1 MKPVT
6 APIGIAKTARGLL
19 ITLPGRFWLLVSLR
33 RAVKRLVAH
42 EEPWTY
48 LAPESKGVR
57 IEQWVAEVE
66 MQLAAES
73 RRRAWSVSDA
83 EWEAAP
89 SAAAAPAFSPPSE
102 PLIVNL
108 PSAKTTR
115 STLSLLKKLEAGQ
128 VLVST
133 PDRGGAGALRI
144 YVLRPSGRVISTRV
158 ARRAIEDRLVLP
170 HCDGLF
176 GPDTSQSWGFPTDLK
191 PQES

>member
-1 MKPVT
+1 MKPAT

-33 RAVKRLVAH
+33 KAVKKLIPH

-48 LAPESKGVR
+48 FAPEAKGV
-57 IEQWVAEVE
+57 ILEQWVAEVE
-66 MQLAAES
+66 IQLAAES
-73 RRRAWSVSDA
+73 RRRAWSATDA
-83 EWEAAP
+83 EWEQAP
-89 SAAAAPAFSPPSE
+89 TAAAAPVVRPPPE
-102 PLIVNL
+102 PLIVRL
-108 PSAKTTR
+108 PSKTTTR
-115 STLSLLKKLEAGQ
+115 STLSLLKKLEAGE

-144 YVLRPSGRVISTRV
+144 YVLRPSGRIIPSRV
-158 ARRAIEDRLVLP
+158 ARRAIDDRLVLP

>member
-1 MKPVT
+1 MKHVA

-33 RAVKRLVAH
+33 RAVKKLIPDEA
-42 EEPWTY
+42 PWTY
-48 LAPESKGVR
+48 LAPESKGVT

-66 MQLAAES
+66 IQLAAES
-73 RRRAWSVSDA
+73 RRRAWSATDA

-89 SAAAAPAFSPPSE
+89 TAITATVARPPSE

-108 PSAKTTR
+108 PSKTTTR
-115 STLSLLKKLEAGQ
+115 STLSLLKKLEAGEK
-128 VLVST
+128 LVST
-133 PDRGGAGALRI
+133 PDRGGAGAPRI
-144 YVLRPSGRVISTRV
+144 YVLRPSGRVVPSRV
-158 ARRAIEDRLVLP
+158 ARRAIDDRLVLP

-176 GPDTSQSWGFPTDLK
+176 GPETSQSWGFPTHLK

>member
-1 MKPVT
+1 MKPVS

-48 LAPESKGVR
+48 LAPESKGVQ

-66 MQLAAES
+66 IQLAAER
-73 RRRAWSVSDA
+73 RRRAWSASDA

-89 SAAAAPAFSPPSE
+89 SAATAPAFSPPSE

-144 YVLRPSGRVISTRV
+144 YVLRPSGRVVPTRV

>member
-1 MKPVT
+1 MNHGT
-6 APIGIAKTARGLL
+6 APIGIAKTTRGLL

-42 EEPWTY
+42 EEPWAY
-48 LAPESKGVR
+48 FAPESKGVT

-66 MQLAAES
+66 IQLAAEN
-73 RRRAWSVSDA
+73 RRRAWSATDA

-89 SAAAAPAFSPPSE
+89 STSAPLARPPVE

-108 PSAKTTR
+108 PSKTTTR
-115 STLSLLKKLEAGQ
+115 ATLSLLKKLEAGQ
-128 VLVST
+128 ILIST

-144 YVLRPSGRVISTRV
+144 YVLRPSGRVVPTRV

>member
-1 MKPVT
+1 MKTVT

-33 RAVKRLVAH
+33 RSVKRLIAS
-42 EEPWTY
+42 EDPWTY

-66 MQLAAES
+66 IQLAAES

-89 SAAAAPAFSPPSE
+89 SAATAPAFSPPSE

-108 PSAKTTR
+108 PSAKTTL

-144 YVLRPSGRVISTRV
+144 YVLRPSGRVVPTRV
-158 ARRAIEDRLVLP
+158 ARRAIDDRLVLP

-176 GPDTSQSWGFPTDLK
+176 GPETSQSWGFPTHLK